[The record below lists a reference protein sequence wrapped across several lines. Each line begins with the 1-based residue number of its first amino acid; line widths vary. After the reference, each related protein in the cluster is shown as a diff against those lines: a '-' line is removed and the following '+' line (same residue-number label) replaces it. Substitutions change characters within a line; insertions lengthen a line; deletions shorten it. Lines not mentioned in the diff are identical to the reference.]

1 MFLFEE
7 FPFYRVLSNR
17 QTCYIVLLIEISGD
31 HITASVVNFL
41 PLPSKPLNC
50 GYEIYGHPLEDLFC
64 FISFHVRT

>member
-7 FPFYRVLSNR
+7 LPFYRALLNR

-41 PLPSKPLNC
+41 PLPPKLLNC
-50 GYEIYGHPLEDLFC
+50 GYGIYGHPLEDLFR